1 MNIFS
6 SSLWRRQTEI
16 QELVF
21 DHLSLVEETLEKYKR
36 GIFVWLEEGDLEKA
50 NELAFETHKL
60 EGEADDLRREIEK
73 ELLGGALLA
82 RSRSEMLNIIERT
95 DKLANAGE
103 ATMDFALLQE
113 IRVPDNLTSYAKEV
127 VEVSLDIVSE
137 VESALHSLFQEEN
150 STLEHTSAIEKK
162 EGEIDDI
169 ERNFIRELFE
179 MDLPLAE
186 KILLRQF
193 MENLVE
199 LSDRAEDLSDEI
211 EILVATRKT

>member
-1 MNIFS
+1 MNIFT
-6 SSLWRRQTEI
+6 SSLWGRQTDI
-16 QELVF
+16 QDLVF
-21 DHLSLVEETLEKYKR
+21 DHLELVTQTLEKYKE
-36 GIFVWLEEGDLEKA
+36 GIFVWLEEQDLERA

-82 RSRSEMLNIIERT
+82 RSRSEILTIIERT

-113 IRVPDNLTSYAKEV
+113 IRVPENLTSYAKEV
-127 VEVSLDIVSE
+127 VKISLDIMSE
-137 VESALHSLFQEEN
+137 VEAALHSLFEEKDI
-150 STLEHTSAIEKK
+150 TLQHTSAIERK
-162 EGEIDDI
+162 EGEIDGI
-169 ERNFIRELFE
+169 ERDFIQELFQ
-179 MDLPLAE
+179 MDLQLAE

-211 EILVATRKT
+211 EILVATRKA

>member
-21 DHLSLVEETLEKYKR
+21 DHLDLVEETLEKYKR

-113 IRVPDNLTSYAKEV
+113 IRVPNNLTSYAKEV
-127 VEVSLDIVSE
+127 VEISLEIVSE

-150 STLEHTSAIEKK
+150 STLQYTSAIEKK

-169 ERNFIRELFE
+169 ERNFIRDLFK